1 MHAHRNTRVFVHNS
15 CLINI
20 SDTVSVTQNFT
31 STDPEVLKANFSSN
45 MTLKEP
51 KTSSIISFI
60 SCLNVCSQFVSSAMP
75 QFSAQSRI

>member
-31 STDPEVLKANFSSN
+31 STDPEILQVLKANFSSN

-60 SCLNVCSQFVSSAMP
+60 SSLNVCSQFVSGIMCSL
-75 QFSAQSRI
+75 R